1 MSTEIVWLRDRH
13 GLRFSDIDYDIV
25 GKDIPG
31 EAPNIHSVE
40 QLCDFDQA
48 RRNALEA
55 AVREK
60 LAPRFFKRV
69 MKRLG
74 L

>member
-25 GKDIPG
+25 GKNVPD
-31 EAPNIHSVE
+31 EAPEIRDVE
-40 QLCDFDQA
+40 QLCDLDQV
-48 RRNALEA
+48 RRDALEA
-55 AVREK
+55 KVRDGLK
-60 LAPRFFKRV
+60 PRLMKRV

-74 L
+74 M